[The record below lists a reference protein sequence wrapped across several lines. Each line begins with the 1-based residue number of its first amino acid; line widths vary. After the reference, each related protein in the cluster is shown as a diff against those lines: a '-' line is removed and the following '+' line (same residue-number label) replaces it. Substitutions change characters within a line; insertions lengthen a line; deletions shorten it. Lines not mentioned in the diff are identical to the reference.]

1 MADIERFEKY
11 GLDGEPE
18 HLRQARGAGATDSHY
33 HAYVTVFCYFH
44 LFVSCNTTF
53 YLSEYW

>member
-33 HAYVTVFCYFH
+33 HAYVTA
-44 LFVSCNTTF
+44 FVVISICSF
-53 YLSEYW
+53 PVGYVLSL